1 MAQTDYKLSTKLGTR
16 MTTISVQKILGT
28 LLIVAGLIII
38 GFSLFQSW
46 QIFTGKTN
54 APNLFSGNEQTIEEV
69 VEQDALDPLQQQLDS
84 LLNKQ
89 LGKLLPADS
98 IPVMLDLGAWSIF
111 ASLLFFGGA
120 QVSSIGV
127 KLLKT

>member
-1 MAQTDYKLSTKLGTR
+1 
-16 MTTISVQKILGT
+16 MTIIPIQKIFGI
-28 LLIVAGLIII
+28 LLVVAGLTIL

-46 QIFTGKTN
+46 QLFTGEAT
-54 APNLFSGNEQTIEEV
+54 APALFSSNEQTIQEV
-69 VEQDALDPLQQQLDS
+69 ISQEQADPLQQQLDS
-84 LLNKQ
+84 ILDEQ

-98 IPVMLDLGAWSIF
+98 IPQMLDLIAWSIF

-127 KLLKT
+127 KLLKK

>member
-1 MAQTDYKLSTKLGTR
+1 
-16 MTTISVQKILGT
+16 MTTIPVQKIFGT
-28 LLIVAGLIII
+28 MLVAVGLVII
-38 GFSLFQSW
+38 GYSLLQSW
-46 QIFTGKTN
+46 QIFTGEAT
-54 APNLFSGNEQTIEEV
+54 APALFSGSEQTIEEAI
-69 VEQDALDPLQQQLDS
+69 EQEPADPFQQQFDALLEE
-84 LLNKQ
+84 Q

-98 IPVMLDLGAWSIF
+98 IPVMLDLVAWSVL